1 MGLLEKVVAMSPSF
15 GGNMDA
21 ATGRPCDLLRF
32 TREARTRDGSPA
44 ADQPVR
50 FNHHFRDTPMTT
62 AVLRTSNPLKLAA
75 IAVACSLS
83 VAACTDSQQ
92 RVAAGGAVGA
102 VAGGLVG
109 YAVGGARGAA
119 IGAAIGGVG
128 GLIIADAI
136 EQQRMRDATIAA
148 ARSGGASS
156 QSFRNSKGE
165 AVVIRTRTVR
175 TYTNPER
182 QRVRVIERSVSRN
195 GQAAGTQTVEAR
207 ETKLASGGT
216 EWVAPE

>member
-1 MGLLEKVVAMSPSF
+1 MTLSLGR
-15 GGNMDA
+15 NMEA
-21 ATGRPCDLLRF
+21 AGQYFEPMRLK
-32 TREARTRDGSPA
+32 REARILRRGCATEQR
-44 ADQPVR
+44 VR
-50 FNHHFRDTPMTT
+50 INHHFRDKTMTT
-62 AVLRTSNPLKLAA
+62 SAMKTASPLKLAA
-75 IAVACSLS
+75 VAMACGLS

-102 VAGGLVG
+102 VAGGLIG
-109 YAVGGARGAA
+109 YAVGGPRGALV
-119 IGAAIGGVG
+119 GAAIGGVS
-128 GLIIADAI
+128 GLVIADAI
-136 EQQRMRDATIAA
+136 EQQRMRDATLAA

-175 TYTNPER
+175 TYQTPER
-182 QRVRVIERSVSRN
+182 QRVRVIERSVTRN
-195 GQAAGTQTVEAR
+195 GQAAGSQTVEAR